1 MTIAGSNDIS
11 GNQSLGL
18 AAYQNVVASTIAL
31 FTSASNA
38 FPFTGSAEI
47 TGSLTVTGSSEFII
61 PVGGVNDNFIIAS
74 GSGASQER
82 VLNVTSEGVVQFFAQ
97 DNAYTPTAV
106 LGGIYF
112 TSASAFIGVE

>member
-1 MTIAGSNDIS
+1 MNAI
-11 GNQSLGL
+11 LL
-18 AAYQNVVASTIAL
+18 AAG
-31 FTSASNA
+31 F
-38 FPFTGSAEI
+38 GSRLLP
-47 TGSLTVTGSSEFII
+47 LTETTPKCMVKIGNKPII
-61 PVGGVNDNFIIAS
+61 LHIMNIYRNFGYNDFIIAS

-97 DNAYTPTAV
+97 DNSYTPTAV